1 MNIETWLLF
10 FSAYF
15 VVTLSPGPNVLL
27 VLSNAVKY
35 GYKAVAVTIAANL
48 FCQLLIIIA
57 IAYGAGAILAQSPAL
72 FFVLKVL
79 GGLYLIYLG
88 VKGLLTKRRDS
99 VAEVEQQLSTNTT
112 ISQNSSISHNATT
125 SQNTST
131 SLRNPKLQR
140 DPRRWSTK
148 AVFKEAFMVSAS
160 NPKTVIFLSAFLP
173 QFLSSETALVTQFS
187 VMFLTIALIVSF
199 VHMSYSLLANKLS
212 KRYINSRLKRVL
224 SRLSS
229 TAFIGF
235 GTAVLFTQRKI

>member
-99 VAEVEQQLSTNTT
+99 VAEEKQQFSTNTT
-112 ISQNSSISHNATT
+112 ISQNSSISQNATT
-125 SQNTST
+125 PQNM
-131 SLRNPKLQR
+131 NPILQR

-148 AVFKEAFMVSAS
+148 AVLKEAFMVSAS

>member
-88 VKGLLTKRRDS
+88 VKGLLIKRRDS
-99 VAEVEQQLSTNTT
+99 VSEVEQQFSTNTT

-125 SQNTST
+125 PQNM
-131 SLRNPKLQR
+131 NPKLQR
-140 DPRRWSTK
+140 DLRRWSTK
-148 AVFKEAFMVSAS
+148 TVLKEAFMVSAS

-173 QFLSSETALVTQFS
+173 QFLSSETALVTQFT

-199 VHMSYSLLANKLS
+199 VHISYSLLANKLS